1 MCPKKDRINQRII
14 AIKARLLIR
23 RRGAQ
28 PRLPALIAVIA
39 DDALGY
45 RMNWGWFLVLRVAAN
60 RLTCCY

>member
-14 AIKARLLIR
+14 AIKALIDD
-23 RRGAQ
+23 GAALSHV
-28 PRLPALIAVIA
+28 LPALSAVIA

-45 RMNWGWFLVLRVAAN
+45 RMNWGWFLALRAAAN